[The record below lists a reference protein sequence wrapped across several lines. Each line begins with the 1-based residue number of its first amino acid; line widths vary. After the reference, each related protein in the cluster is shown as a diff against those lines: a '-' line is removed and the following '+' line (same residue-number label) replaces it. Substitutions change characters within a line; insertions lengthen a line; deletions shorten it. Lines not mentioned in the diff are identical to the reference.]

1 MDDGDRR
8 DDLDAWLHA
17 QIEPLRPPP
26 GTFEMIRR
34 RARRRR
40 YRQTAVTAAVAAA
53 VAAAVIVIPRVATSV
68 LDVSQNPAASA
79 AAAKSPAPRPA
90 AGHGALG
97 TSGSPEPAAE
107 SAGPAL
113 SAPVPPPVPAD
124 FAATSATFVGLET
137 GWVIGQAGVPGQR
150 CATQYCTSVARTD
163 NAGHSWYG
171 VPAPA
176 AGTPDGASGVS
187 QIRFLN
193 TEDGWAFGPQL
204 YATHDG
210 GGHWTA
216 VGTGGQRVI
225 ALETAG
231 TRAFAIFATCGGTG
245 PDFAAR
251 CTSFSLYSTP
261 AAQNSWALVSPAV
274 TGLGNGGQAASAS
287 LVLTSSR
294 GYLLAPD
301 GTLYSGPVSGTGSW
315 QQAASGRAGSASCGT
330 GTAQPDGQ
338 PAGAMLAAASPVSLA
353 LACAVPA
360 ASGGGAAVFSSADG
374 GATWQ
379 ASGSVA
385 GSTVTSVAAQP
396 GGEIIVATTGG
407 LQVSQ
412 DSGATWQ
419 PAPSSGAATAA
430 GPAGGFR
437 FVGMTGSRQGV
448 AVPENPA
455 EHAVW
460 FTFTGG
466 QSWQRSPVAGA

>member
-1 MDDGDRR
+1 MDDRHRR

-17 QIEPLRPPP
+17 QIEPLPPPP
-26 GTFEMIRR
+26 GTFEMIKR

-40 YRQTAVTAAVAAA
+40 FRQAAVAAAAAAA
-53 VAAAVIVIPRVATSV
+53 VAAAVIVVPRVATSV
-68 LDVSQNPAASA
+68 LNVSQNPAASE

-90 AGHGALG
+90 AGHGTLG
-97 TSGSPEPAAE
+97 TSGSPEPAAA

-113 SAPVPPPVPAD
+113 SPAPPPVPAD
-124 FAATSATFVGLET
+124 FAASSATFVGLET

-150 CATQYCTSVARTD
+150 CASQYCTSVARTD

-176 AGTPDGASGVS
+176 AGSPDGASGVS

-210 GGHWTA
+210 GRHWTA

-225 ALETAG
+225 ALETVG
-231 TRAFAIFATCGGTG
+231 DRAFAIFAACNGTG
-245 PDFAAR
+245 PDFAAQ

-261 AAQNSWALVSPAV
+261 AAQDSWAQVSPAV

-287 LVLTSSR
+287 LVLTGGR

-315 QQAASGRAGSASCGT
+315 QQAASGPAGSTSCGT

-338 PAGAMLAAASPVSLA
+338 PSGVMLAAASTSSLV

-360 ASGGGAAVFSSADG
+360 TSGGGARVFTSADG

-379 ASGSVA
+379 ASGTVA
-385 GSTVTSVAAQP
+385 GVTVTSVAAQP
-396 GGEIIVATTGG
+396 GEIILATTGG
-407 LQVSQ
+407 LVASQ
-412 DSGATWQ
+412 SNGASWQ
-419 PAPSSGAATAA
+419 AAPSSGGTTAA

-437 FVGMTGSRQGV
+437 FVGMTSPQQGV
-448 AVPENPA
+448 AVPENSA

-460 FTFTGG
+460 FTFNGG
-466 QSWQRSPVAGA
+466 QSWQRSPVAGG

>member
-1 MDDGDRR
+1 MDDRDRR

-17 QIEPLRPPP
+17 QIEPLPPPP
-26 GTFEMIRR
+26 GTFEMIKR

-40 YRQTAVTAAVAAA
+40 YRQAAVTAAAAAA
-53 VAAAVIVIPRVATSV
+53 VAAAVIVVPRLATSV
-68 LDVSQNPAASA
+68 LNVNQNPTANG

-90 AGHGALG
+90 PGHGAPG
-97 TSGSPEPAAE
+97 TSGSQEPAAQ
-107 SAGPAL
+107 SAGPAA
-113 SAPVPPPVPAD
+113 APAAPPPVPAD
-124 FAATSATFVGLET
+124 FAATSATFVGLQT

-163 NAGHSWYG
+163 NAGRSWYG

-176 AGTPDGASGVS
+176 AGAPAGGSGVS

-210 GGHWTA
+210 GQHWTA

-225 ALETAG
+225 ALETVG
-231 TRAFAIFATCGGTG
+231 DHAFAIFATCAGTG
-245 PDFAAR
+245 PDFAAQ
-251 CTSFSLYSTP
+251 CTSFSLYATP
-261 AAQNSWALVSPAV
+261 AAQDSWAPVSPAV
-274 TGLGNGGQAASAS
+274 TSLGHGGRAASAS
-287 LVLTSSR
+287 LVLTSGR

-301 GTLYSGPVSGTGSW
+301 GTLYSGPVSGAGSW
-315 QQAASGRAGSASCGT
+315 QQAASGPAGSTSCRT

-338 PAGAMLAAASPVSLA
+338 PAGAMLAAASASSLV

-360 ASGGGAAVFSSADG
+360 ASGSGAAVFTSADG

-379 ASGSVA
+379 ASGAVA

-396 GGEIIVATTGG
+396 GGEIVLATTGG

-412 DSGATWQ
+412 DSGASWQ
-419 PAPSSGAATAA
+419 PAPSYGAAATA
-430 GPAGGFR
+430 GPADGFR
-437 FVGMTGSRQGV
+437 FVGMTGTRQGV

-460 FTFTGG
+460 FTFSGG
-466 QSWQRSPVAGA
+466 QSWQRFPIAGT

>member
-1 MDDGDRR
+1 MDDRDRR

-17 QIEPLRPPP
+17 QIEPLPPPP
-26 GTFEMIRR
+26 GTFEMIKR

-40 YRQTAVTAAVAAA
+40 YRQAAVTAAAVAA
-53 VAAAVIVIPRVATSV
+53 VAAAVIVVPRLATSV
-68 LDVSQNPAASA
+68 LNVNQNPAANG

-90 AGHGALG
+90 AGHGTPG
-97 TSGSPEPAAE
+97 TSGSQEPAAQ
-107 SAGPAL
+107 SAGPAP
-113 SAPVPPPVPAD
+113 AAPPPVPAD
-124 FAATSATFVGLET
+124 FAATSATFVGLQT

-163 NAGHSWYG
+163 NAGRSWYG

-176 AGTPDGASGVS
+176 AGAPDGASGVS

-204 YATHDG
+204 FATHDG
-210 GGHWTA
+210 GQHWTA

-225 ALETAG
+225 TLETVG
-231 TRAFAIFATCGGTG
+231 GHAFAIFATCAGTG
-245 PDFAAR
+245 PDFAAQ
-251 CTSFSLYSTP
+251 CSSFSLYATP
-261 AAQNSWALVSPAV
+261 AAEDSWAPVSPAV
-274 TGLGNGGQAASAS
+274 TSLGHGGQAASAS

-315 QQAASGRAGSASCGT
+315 QRAASGPAGGASCRT

-338 PAGAMLAAASPVSLA
+338 PAGAMLAAASASSLA

-360 ASGGGAAVFSSADG
+360 ASGGGAAVFTSADG

-379 ASGSVA
+379 ASGAVA
-385 GSTVTSVAAQP
+385 GSMVTSVAAQP
-396 GGEIIVATTGG
+396 GGEIVLATTRG
-407 LQVSQ
+407 LLVSQ
-412 DSGATWQ
+412 DSGASWQ
-419 PAPSSGAATAA
+419 PAPSYGAATTA
-430 GPAGGFR
+430 GPADGFR
-437 FVGMTGSRQGV
+437 FVGMTGTRQGV

-460 FTFTGG
+460 FTFSGG
-466 QSWQRSPVAGA
+466 QSWRRFPIAGA